1 MVPQVPDPSKDA
13 RFRALDPEGLN
24 GGVPPR
30 HLAGQFMTPPDLLF
44 TRSHAAP
51 PLARAED
58 WAITISGLVG
68 RPRTLSMADLA
79 TEFPRREVV
88 MTMLC
93 AGLRRDEFLALG
105 PVAGEL
111 PWGGESIGTSRWQGV
126 ALWDVLEPCQV
137 DRAAQHVGFT
147 GGDLVERGG
156 ERFGFGASIPLT
168 KARHPDVLL
177 ATHLDGQPL
186 PPAHGYP
193 VRVVVPGWVGARSV
207 KWLRDIELRDQPS
220 TNYFQTRAY
229 RLQAEPD
236 PDDPRDVRGGRVI
249 EEVIL
254 NAFITTPAPGA
265 VVRAGP
271 VPVSGWAIGPEAA
284 PPARVDVSAD
294 GGATWREA
302 HLSARDER
310 WTWRLWE
317 IEVHLPPGEHELVA
331 RAWDA
336 QGGGQPALVSETRNV
351 KGYMNNAWH
360 RLPVSVQS

>member
-1 MVPQVPDPSKDA
+1 MRDPTKDA
-13 RFRALDPEGLN
+13 RFRTLDPAGLN
-24 GGVPPR
+24 GGVAPQ
-30 HLAGQFMTPPDLLF
+30 HLAGQFMTPPPMLF

-51 PLARAED
+51 PVAAAAD
-58 WAITISGLVG
+58 WHVTISGLVG
-68 RPRTLSMADLA
+68 RPRTLSIAELA
-79 TEFPRREVV
+79 AEFPRREVV

-93 AGLRRDEFLALG
+93 AGLRRDEFLAVG
-105 PVAGEL
+105 PVHGEL
-111 PWGGESIGTSRWQGV
+111 PWGGEPIGTSRWQGV
-126 ALWDVLEPCQV
+126 SLRDVLASCQV
-137 DRAAQHVGFT
+137 APGAAHVGFT

-156 ERFGFGASIPLT
+156 EQFGFGASIPLA
-168 KARHPDVLL
+168 KACDPDVLL
-177 ATHLDGQPL
+177 ATHLNGQPL

-207 KWLRDIELRDQPS
+207 KWLREIELRHQPS
-220 TNYFQTRAY
+220 VNYFQTRAY
-229 RLQAEPD
+229 RLQAEVN

-254 NAFITTPAPGA
+254 NALITVPAPGA

-271 VPVSGWAIGPEAA
+271 VQVSGWAIGPEAA
-284 PPARVDVSAD
+284 PPSQVEVSAD
-294 GGATWREA
+294 GGANWTAAR
-302 HLSARDER
+302 LSAREEP

-336 QGGGQPALVSETRNV
+336 QGGGQPTLVSETRNV

-360 RLPVSVQS
+360 RVFVTATS

>member
-1 MVPQVPDPSKDA
+1 MQDTPKDA
-13 RFRALDPEGLN
+13 RFRSLDAEGLN
-24 GGVPPR
+24 GGVAPH
-30 HLAGQFMTPPDLLF
+30 HLAGQFMTPPSMLF

-51 PLARAED
+51 PAAVAED
-58 WAITISGLVG
+58 WPVAITGLVA
-68 RPRTLSMADLA
+68 RPWTFSLA
-79 TEFPRREVV
+79 ELAAEFPCREVV

-111 PWGGESIGTSRWQGV
+111 PWGGEPIGTSRWQGV
-126 ALWDVLEPCQV
+126 ALRDILEWCRV
-137 DRAAQHVGFT
+137 DPAAEHVGFT

-156 ERFGFGASIPLT
+156 EQFGFGASIPLA
-168 KARHPDVLL
+168 KALDPDVLL

-186 PPAHGYP
+186 PPAHGHP

-207 KWLRDIELRDQPS
+207 KWLRQVEVRAAPS

-229 RLQAEPD
+229 RLQADPI
-236 PDDPRDVRGGRVI
+236 PDDPRDVSGGRVI

-254 NAFITTPAPGA
+254 NAFITVPAPGA
-265 VVRAGP
+265 VLSAGP
-271 VPVSGWAIGPEAA
+271 VEVSGWAIGPEAA
-284 PPARVDVSAD
+284 PPARVEVSAD
-294 GGATWREA
+294 GGVSWTEA
-302 HLSARDER
+302 RLLTCDER
-310 WTWRLWE
+310 WSWRLWR

-336 QGGGQPALVSETRNV
+336 QGGGQPARVSDTRNV

-360 RLPVSVQS
+360 RVHVSVPS